1 MCLLC
6 AVVYDHVSCL
16 REMKPACPELP
27 LAWVFLLALLAA
39 DENREYGA
47 QKAVRAPYIL
57 YRLKISHYHLDVFP
71 SLVHLSR
78 NLSIS

>member
-47 QKAVRAPYIL
+47 QKAVRAP
-57 YRLKISHYHLDVFP
+57 
-71 SLVHLSR
+71 
-78 NLSIS
+78 

>member
-6 AVVYDHVSCL
+6 AVVYDCVSCL
-16 REMKPACPELP
+16 HEVKPACPGLP

-47 QKAVRAPYIL
+47 QKAVKAP
-57 YRLKISHYHLDVFP
+57 
-71 SLVHLSR
+71 
-78 NLSIS
+78 